1 MTRELVTDLPVQL
14 AASGFLADALHV
26 RPGEIIGAGE
36 FPERLGAPIV
46 RADPA
51 VAVRVL
57 PGVARRPGCAVLRSP
72 FAPLFEEKRHASVAA
87 LVAQGPGPG
96 RMHRPGAGAA
106 FMGQPKYQND
116 GDPRTSGPGFAITMH
131 PGALTIPLHWRAP
144 RLVFVNSMSDLFWRG
159 NDLDLV
165 ISAAQ
170 SICTT
175 FSTSA
180 THVAD
185 GRWHIT
191 SAVRRSASPGTGL
204 AAGEL

>member
-1 MTRELVTDLPVQL
+1 
-14 AASGFLADALHV
+14 
-26 RPGEIIGAGE
+26 
-36 FPERLGAPIV
+36 
-46 RADPA
+46 
-51 VAVRVL
+51 
-57 PGVARRPGCAVLRSP
+57 
-72 FAPLFEEKRHASVAA
+72 
-87 LVAQGPGPG
+87 
-96 RMHRPGAGAA
+96 
-106 FMGQPKYQND
+106 MGQPKYQND